1 MKNADMLVPA
11 ETSQIEA
18 RCSRGD
24 SLFQPKIQTPMN
36 VDSRKNVSSA
46 SMASGAPNT
55 LPTNFE

>member
-1 MKNADMLVPA
+1 MLVPT

-55 LPTNFE
+55 FPTNLE